1 MHLRDCQ
8 KLLVDGLQGIYPL
21 LELNVIGGEL
31 CLTGHEQWADPGVLG
46 FSLWHLPFPAAL

>member
-8 KLLVDGLQGIYPL
+8 KLLVDRLQGIYPL

-31 CLTGHEQWADPGVLG
+31 CLTGHEQWVDPGVLG